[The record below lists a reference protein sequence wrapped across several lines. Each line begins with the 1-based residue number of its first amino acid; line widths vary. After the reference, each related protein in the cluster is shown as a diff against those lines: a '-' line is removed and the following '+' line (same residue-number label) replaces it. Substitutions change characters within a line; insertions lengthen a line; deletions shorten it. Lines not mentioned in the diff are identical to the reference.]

1 MQISNNIASYNV
13 WKNYTNNVSALRSS
27 MSKLSSGSRIGNA
40 GDDASGLA
48 MSERMRSQI
57 RNTEAAANN
66 VENKLNYLQTTDSW
80 LQRIQDMLGRM
91 GELAVMA
98 NDGTKSTSDI
108 SILQKE
114 FAQMQAE
121 IKRITMGDLAD
132 GSDAA
137 GKFSGTALFQGG
149 DPIIQ
154 QVGADGGQI
163 FTSNSIDLTTNSTG
177 LMSGSTTT
185 SWAEL
190 IDSSATGA
198 VSIGS
203 QTKAADAVGDV
214 QRGIDHVS
222 DIRADIG
229 AQMNRLDQALQGLR
243 SYQENISAAESRIR
257 DVDVAKETAEMTKF
271 QILQQVGTAMLAQA
285 NQLPSQVMKL
295 LG

>member
-1 MQISNNIASYNV
+1 MQITNNIAAYHV
-13 WKNYTNNVSALRSS
+13 WKNYTNNVTALRNS
-27 MSKLSSGSRIGNA
+27 MSKLSSGTRIGNA

-57 RNTEAAANN
+57 QNTEAAANN

-121 IKRITMGDLAD
+121 IKRITTGDLAD

-149 DPIIQ
+149 GPIVQ

-163 FTSNSIDLTTNSTG
+163 FTSQSIDLTTNSSG
-177 LMSGSTTT
+177 VMSGTTT
-185 SWAEL
+185 SWAQM
-190 IDSSATGA
+190 IDSSASGA

-203 QTKAADAVGDV
+203 QANAQAAVGDV

-229 AQMNRLDQALQGLR
+229 AQINRLDQALQGLR
-243 SYQENISAAESRIR
+243 SYEENISAAESRIR
-257 DVDVAKETAEMTKF
+257 DVDVAAETAEMTKY

-285 NQLPSQVMKL
+285 NQLPSQVIKL